1 MCRLNFFVGE
11 KQKYMSRINA
21 EEELQ
26 RQIQPHTVRNM
37 TVSVTE
43 GVLDAIA
50 MGMIPLNTVVTYF
63 ISDYVNNSFLIGLLP
78 TLQSACNAIVQ
89 ILLGEKLRGRE
100 RFKPL
105 CNLGTFLFRCAWLI
119 ISILILFFN
128 RMQPIGFVC
137 VFYAIYCFNGLCQG
151 ITSLTYTQMMNKVI
165 PNRVKGRFFG
175 VRGALNSAAG
185 IIGAQIGGAVIA
197 SQYLGHRD
205 RKKACEASS
214 QLMVVTAV
222 CALLF
227 TVLSLAARKPLL
239 SLLFGQIDADVMDA
253 ALTYLTVSALSFPFL
268 ASFNSSSAL
277 FRAMNDSRTPT
288 VVSLGMNVM
297 NLIGNSILIFGM
309 KWGVAGAAISTL
321 LSRVMAAVVM
331 FILSLNKH
339 RQLYVRL
346 DQMTRFQPTLIG
358 QILYIGIPSGIENGI
373 FELGRIVVVSMIS
386 TFGTVQIAAN
396 AVANNLDGLGVLA
409 GAAMNLA
416 ILTVVGRC
424 VGAHDN
430 DQVRYYTRKLLKI
443 EYAMMAVVNVVLL
456 AALPLILNLYT
467 LSPASRELAT
477 QLIFIHDGFAM
488 LLWPLALSM
497 PNALRAAN
505 DVKFTMVLSIGS
517 MVCFRIALSYVVG
530 VKMGYGALGV
540 WFAMLVDWA
549 VRAAVYTW
557 RFEKGKWE
565 SMARI

>member
-1 MCRLNFFVGE
+1 MTEKQLEKKILDGGRTLLFSNEDLKRLIIPLVIDQVLVRTVGMADTMMISSVGE
-11 KQKYMSRINA
+11 AAISGVSLVDMINMLINA
-21 EEELQ
+21 
-26 RQIQPHTVRNM
+26 
-37 TVSVTE
+37 
-43 GVLDAIA
+43 
-50 MGMIPLNTVVTYF
+50 
-63 ISDYVNNSFLIGLLP
+63 
-78 TLQSACNAIVQ
+78 
-89 ILLGEKLRGRE
+89 
-100 RFKPL
+100 
-105 CNLGTFLFRCAWLI
+105 
-119 ISILILFFN
+119 
-128 RMQPIGFVC
+128 
-137 VFYAIYCFNGLCQG
+137 VF
-151 ITSLTYTQMMNKVI
+151 
-165 PNRVKGRFFG
+165 
-175 VRGALNSAAG
+175 AAV
-185 IIGAQIGGAVIA
+185 ATGGAVIA

-309 KWGVAGAAISTL
+309 KWGVAA
-321 LSRVMAAVVM
+321 AAVM
-331 FILSLNKH
+331 FALSLNRE
-339 RQLYVRL
+339 RQLYVRP
-346 DQMTRFQPTLIG
+346 DQMTRFQPALIG

-443 EYAMMAVVNVVLL
+443 EYAMMVVVNVVLL

-530 VKMGYGALGV
+530 VRMGYGALGV

-557 RFEKGKWE
+557 RFEQGKWE

>member
-1 MCRLNFFVGE
+1 MTEKQLEKKILDGGRTLLFSNEDLKRLIIPLVIDQVLVRTVGMADTMMISSVGE
-11 KQKYMSRINA
+11 AAISGVSLVDMINMLINA
-21 EEELQ
+21 
-26 RQIQPHTVRNM
+26 
-37 TVSVTE
+37 
-43 GVLDAIA
+43 
-50 MGMIPLNTVVTYF
+50 
-63 ISDYVNNSFLIGLLP
+63 
-78 TLQSACNAIVQ
+78 
-89 ILLGEKLRGRE
+89 
-100 RFKPL
+100 
-105 CNLGTFLFRCAWLI
+105 
-119 ISILILFFN
+119 
-128 RMQPIGFVC
+128 
-137 VFYAIYCFNGLCQG
+137 VF
-151 ITSLTYTQMMNKVI
+151 
-165 PNRVKGRFFG
+165 
-175 VRGALNSAAG
+175 AAV
-185 IIGAQIGGAVIA
+185 ATGGAVIA

-321 LSRVMAAVVM
+321 LSRVMAAAVM
-331 FILSLNKH
+331 FALSLNRE
-339 RQLYVRL
+339 RQLYVRP
-346 DQMTRFQPTLIG
+346 DQ
-358 QILYIGIPSGIENGI
+358 
-373 FELGRIVVVSMIS
+373 
-386 TFGTVQIAAN
+386 
-396 AVANNLDGLGVLA
+396 DGLGVLA

-530 VKMGYGALGV
+530 VRMGYGALGV

>member
-1 MCRLNFFVGE
+1 MTEKQLKKKILDSGRTLLFSNEDLKRLIIPLVIDQVLVRTVGMADTMMISSVGE
-11 KQKYMSRINA
+11 AAISGVSLVDMINMLINA
-21 EEELQ
+21 
-26 RQIQPHTVRNM
+26 
-37 TVSVTE
+37 
-43 GVLDAIA
+43 
-50 MGMIPLNTVVTYF
+50 
-63 ISDYVNNSFLIGLLP
+63 
-78 TLQSACNAIVQ
+78 
-89 ILLGEKLRGRE
+89 
-100 RFKPL
+100 
-105 CNLGTFLFRCAWLI
+105 
-119 ISILILFFN
+119 
-128 RMQPIGFVC
+128 
-137 VFYAIYCFNGLCQG
+137 VF
-151 ITSLTYTQMMNKVI
+151 
-165 PNRVKGRFFG
+165 
-175 VRGALNSAAG
+175 AAV
-185 IIGAQIGGAVIA
+185 ATGGAVIA

-205 RKKACEASS
+205 REKACEASS

-222 CALLF
+222 CALVF
-227 TVLSLAARKPLL
+227 TVLSLVARKPLL
-239 SLLFGQIDADVMDA
+239 SLLFGRIDTDVMDA
-253 ALTYLTVSALSFPFL
+253 ALTYLTVSAISFPFL

-288 VVSLGMNVM
+288 MVSLGMNVM
-297 NLIGNSILIFGM
+297 NLVGNSILIFGM

-321 LSRVMAAVVM
+321 LSRVMAAVM

-339 RQLYVRL
+339 HQLYVRL
-346 DQMTRFQPTLIG
+346 DQMTCFQPTLVG

-396 AVANNLDGLGVLA
+396 AVANNLDGVGVLA

-443 EYAMMAVVNVVLL
+443 EYAMMVAVNVVLL

-477 QLIFIHDGFAM
+477 QLVFIHDGFAM

-505 DVKFTMVLSIGS
+505 DVKFTMVLSA
-517 MVCFRIALSYVVG
+517 R
-530 VKMGYGALGV
+530 
-540 WFAMLVDWA
+540 WFASAL
-549 VRAAVYTW
+549 R
-557 RFEKGKWE
+557 
-565 SMARI
+565 

>member
-1 MCRLNFFVGE
+1 MTEKQLEKKILDGGRTLLFSNEDLKRLIIPLVIDQVLARTVGMADTMMISSVGE
-11 KQKYMSRINA
+11 AAISGVSLVDMINMLINA
-21 EEELQ
+21 
-26 RQIQPHTVRNM
+26 
-37 TVSVTE
+37 
-43 GVLDAIA
+43 
-50 MGMIPLNTVVTYF
+50 
-63 ISDYVNNSFLIGLLP
+63 
-78 TLQSACNAIVQ
+78 
-89 ILLGEKLRGRE
+89 
-100 RFKPL
+100 
-105 CNLGTFLFRCAWLI
+105 
-119 ISILILFFN
+119 
-128 RMQPIGFVC
+128 
-137 VFYAIYCFNGLCQG
+137 VF
-151 ITSLTYTQMMNKVI
+151 
-165 PNRVKGRFFG
+165 
-175 VRGALNSAAG
+175 AAV
-185 IIGAQIGGAVIA
+185 ATGGAVIA

-214 QLMVVTAV
+214 QLMAVTAV

-321 LSRVMAAVVM
+321 LSRVMAAAVM
-331 FILSLNKH
+331 FALSLNRE
-339 RQLYVRL
+339 RQLYVRP
-346 DQMTRFQPTLIG
+346 DQMTRF

-530 VKMGYGALGV
+530 VRMGYGALGV

>member
-1 MCRLNFFVGE
+1 MTEKQLEKKILDSGRTLLFSNEDLKRLIIPLVIDQVLVRTVGMADTMMISSVGE
-11 KQKYMSRINA
+11 AAISGVSLVDMINMLINA
-21 EEELQ
+21 
-26 RQIQPHTVRNM
+26 I
-37 TVSVTE
+37 
-43 GVLDAIA
+43 
-50 MGMIPLNTVVTYF
+50 F
-63 ISDYVNNSFLIGLLP
+63 
-78 TLQSACNAIVQ
+78 
-89 ILLGEKLRGRE
+89 
-100 RFKPL
+100 
-105 CNLGTFLFRCAWLI
+105 
-119 ISILILFFN
+119 
-128 RMQPIGFVC
+128 
-137 VFYAIYCFNGLCQG
+137 
-151 ITSLTYTQMMNKVI
+151 
-165 PNRVKGRFFG
+165 
-175 VRGALNSAAG
+175 AAV
-185 IIGAQIGGAVIA
+185 ATGGAVIA

-205 RKKACEASS
+205 REKACEASS

-227 TVLSLAARKPLL
+227 TVLSLVARKPLL

-253 ALTYLTVSALSFPFL
+253 ALTYLTVSAISFPFL

-277 FRAMNDSRTPT
+277 D
-288 VVSLGMNVM
+288 VVFIAV
-297 NLIGNSILIFGM
+297 FG
-309 KWGVAGAAISTL
+309 WGVAGAAISTL

-346 DQMTRFQPTLIG
+346 DQMTRFQPTLVG

-396 AVANNLDGLGVLA
+396 AVANNLDGVGVLA

-443 EYAMMAVVNVVLL
+443 EYAMMVAVNVVLL

-477 QLIFIHDGFAM
+477 QLVFIHDGFAM

-540 WFAMLVDWA
+540 WFAMLVDWLF
-549 VRAAVYTW
+549 RAAVYTW

-565 SMARI
+565 NMARI

>member
-1 MCRLNFFVGE
+1 MTEQRLFSNQRLIRLIIPLIIEQALTILVGMCDGVMVSSVGE
-11 KQKYMSRINA
+11 AAISGVSLVDMINMLINA
-21 EEELQ
+21 
-26 RQIQPHTVRNM
+26 
-37 TVSVTE
+37 
-43 GVLDAIA
+43 
-50 MGMIPLNTVVTYF
+50 
-63 ISDYVNNSFLIGLLP
+63 
-78 TLQSACNAIVQ
+78 
-89 ILLGEKLRGRE
+89 
-100 RFKPL
+100 
-105 CNLGTFLFRCAWLI
+105 
-119 ISILILFFN
+119 
-128 RMQPIGFVC
+128 
-137 VFYAIYCFNGLCQG
+137 VF
-151 ITSLTYTQMMNKVI
+151 
-165 PNRVKGRFFG
+165 
-175 VRGALNSAAG
+175 AAV
-185 IIGAQIGGAVIA
+185 ATGGAVIA

-321 LSRVMAAVVM
+321 LSRVMAAAVM
-331 FILSLNKH
+331 FALSLNRE
-339 RQLYVRL
+339 RQLYVRP

-396 AVANNLDGLGVLA
+396 AVANNLDGLGVL
-409 GAAMNLA
+409 AAMNLA

-530 VKMGYGALGV
+530 VRMGYGALGV

>member
-1 MCRLNFFVGE
+1 MTEKQLEKKILDGGRTLLFSNEDLKRLIIPLVIDQVLARTVGMADTMMISSVGE
-11 KQKYMSRINA
+11 AAISGVSLVDMINMLINA
-21 EEELQ
+21 
-26 RQIQPHTVRNM
+26 
-37 TVSVTE
+37 
-43 GVLDAIA
+43 
-50 MGMIPLNTVVTYF
+50 
-63 ISDYVNNSFLIGLLP
+63 
-78 TLQSACNAIVQ
+78 
-89 ILLGEKLRGRE
+89 
-100 RFKPL
+100 
-105 CNLGTFLFRCAWLI
+105 
-119 ISILILFFN
+119 
-128 RMQPIGFVC
+128 
-137 VFYAIYCFNGLCQG
+137 VF
-151 ITSLTYTQMMNKVI
+151 
-165 PNRVKGRFFG
+165 
-175 VRGALNSAAG
+175 AAV
-185 IIGAQIGGAVIA
+185 ATGGAVIA
-197 SQYLGHRD
+197 SQYLGH
-205 RKKACEASS
+205 CEASS

-321 LSRVMAAVVM
+321 LSRVMASAVM
-331 FILSLNKH
+331 FALSLNRE
-339 RQLYVRL
+339 RQLYVRP

-530 VKMGYGALGV
+530 VRMGYGALGV

-557 RFEKGKWE
+557 RFEQGKWE